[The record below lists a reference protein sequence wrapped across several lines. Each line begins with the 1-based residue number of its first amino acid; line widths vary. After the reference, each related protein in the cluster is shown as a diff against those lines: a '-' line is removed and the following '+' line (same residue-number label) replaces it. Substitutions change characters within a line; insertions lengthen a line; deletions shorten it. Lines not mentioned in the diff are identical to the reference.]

1 MATDTAPTAPV
12 IPELP
17 QSGGAYRVNP
27 DGSLTVV
34 QQPQTPATAAATY
47 PISEE

>member
-1 MATDTAPTAPV
+1 MFIGPLIHLFNDF
-12 IPELP
+12 ELP

-27 DGSLTVV
+27 DGSLTIV